1 MKQGKR
7 MMKAA
12 NLANHSIKNV
22 VSNIN
27 TSESAIKDLEKSAE
41 SIKKVISEC
50 QGCEN
55 KYKTLAEDD
64 TIHHL
69 LVPGYEN
76 KASNAKVKKKG
87 YIRDLESL
95 KVAITEH
102 KNFLEIQYVL
112 FNLHAKEKKSSV
124 RIENLRLEHDKKI
137 EKGREEVK
145 KVDDEFKKAIL
156 HNDSKAKHDERM
168 AIKARNEMPY
178 FIGKV
183 VPDAEVQKHLETL
196 NKKNGGELK
205 KCSLVDDEASDGDEE
220 DKTTKSGVDEGEYT
234 REDVEFYDETPYEE
248 GDESQ
253 RECDRERNGKN
264 ASKEKLITTILE
276 KLPDYHNYDIML
288 LVSYYS
294 KRTNGVDEAFLFL
307 EEEKAA
313 YQIEAPFS
321 VSFGIL
327 EEEDSDDEVVKDHT
341 VAKTTISK
349 RTVYQKEQVNTT
361 TRHKK
366 IKRPLDDIVDPKET
380 TQSSDQ
386 SDTESQPK
394 PVKQKTKKKK
404 PNFWS
409 KGGSGV
415 LKNGASAAGTGHTS
429 TLCHVF
435 VCNNPHNASPQVC
448 SQQGGSDRKPPPPSP
463 VR

>member
-1 MKQGKR
+1 M
-7 MMKAA
+7 
-12 NLANHSIKNV
+12 
-22 VSNIN
+22 
-27 TSESAIKDLEKSAE
+27 
-41 SIKKVISEC
+41 
-50 QGCEN
+50 
-55 KYKTLAEDD
+55 
-64 TIHHL
+64 
-69 LVPGYEN
+69 
-76 KASNAKVKKKG
+76 
-87 YIRDLESL
+87 
-95 KVAITEH
+95 
-102 KNFLEIQYVL
+102 
-112 FNLHAKEKKSSV
+112 
-124 RIENLRLEHDKKI
+124 RLEHDKKI

-448 SQQGGSDRKPPPPSP
+448 SQQGGSDRKRKTPLSDS
-463 VR
+463 VIWKQIYSSSSGFVKR